1 MSQAQGPKVDLL
13 RAYSNT
19 TPELE
24 QALEGLSK
32 SPVSPGSD
40 DSVASPS
47 RKTRP
52 RPTRSIVSKMII
64 DYQEGATSREL
75 AAKYNVPKSSVL
87 VLLRNE
93 GVVRP
98 PSRIRDEQIENAV
111 GLIAQGKSVA
121 IVADELGIAVRSLY
135 HQLKQ
140 RGLATRRLEGGP
152 SKR

>member
-1 MSQAQGPKVDLL
+1 
-13 RAYSNT
+13 
-19 TPELE
+19 
-24 QALEGLSK
+24 
-32 SPVSPGSD
+32 
-40 DSVASPS
+40 
-47 RKTRP
+47 
-52 RPTRSIVSKMII
+52 MII